1 MRKLP
6 VLLWFAL
13 AGLSFWPGFALAQV
27 VQQPSPPNGIAC
39 AYNTTPPTLTTG
51 QAGWVQCDANGR
63 LTITTTQPIVG
74 GSTAFASTAAESS
87 HVIKA
92 TPGSLNALTITIG
105 ATSGY
110 VMLFNA
116 TALPSNGAVTPA
128 WCARIV
134 SDGTVGTLAVAW
146 PAAQPFSVGITA
158 GFSTTG
164 CFTLT
169 ASATAAF
176 FGSFQ

>member
-1 MRKLP
+1 MRSSILKWGS
-6 VLLWFAL
+6 V
-13 AGLSFWPGFALAQV
+13 AGLLLLACGASAQV

-39 AYNTTPPTLTTG
+39 AYNSTPPTLTTG
-51 QAGWVQCDANGR
+51 QAGWVQCDSTGH
-63 LTITTTQPIVG
+63 LTITTIQPITG
-74 GSTAFASTAAESS
+74 GAIAFASTAAESNR
-87 HVIKA
+87 VIKA

-116 TALPSNGAVTPA
+116 TALPANGAVTPA
-128 WCARIV
+128 WCMRII
-134 SDGTVGTLAVAW
+134 SDGTAASMAVAF
-146 PAAQPFSVGITA
+146 PAAQPFSTGITA

-164 CFTLT
+164 CYTLT

-176 FGSFQ
+176 FGSYQ